1 MRRTQLIRTMAAAA
15 TFALSAGV
23 SSALQPEHQMP
34 ATDAQITVT
43 ECARAQPQ
51 VMGVIDAANLRLEAA
66 RQNNSPAAMR
76 AAMDDL
82 QSALGRLRAQLA
94 VCAALQGAARADPNM
109 RHVMPATQ
117 PAPSPAPGTPVVQ
130 PGSTTPAPAA
140 PGSAAPAAG
149 DPHAGHAMPKPQPP
163 ASATPEGTAG
173 MKPGTAKSVPASGA
187 ADAHRGHQMPKSQQA
202 PAAPGGKPAVKSG
215 ASKAQPSAPARDP
228 HAGHGTSAS
237 PATEAHEGKVM
248 DPITGLMVDPAT
260 APKATYQGQTYYFSS
275 EQSREEFQQN
285 PAKFA
290 KKPKQ

>member
-1 MRRTQLIRTMAAAA
+1 MAVA
-15 TFALSAGV
+15 
-23 SSALQPEHQMP
+23 
-34 ATDAQITVT
+34 

-94 VCAALQGAARADPNM
+94 VCAALQAAAPTDPNT
-109 RHVMPATQ
+109 RHVMPTTQ
-117 PAPSPAPGTPVVQ
+117 PAPPATPGTPVVQ

-149 DPHAGHAMPKPQPP
+149 DPHAGHTMPKPQPP
-163 ASATPEGTAG
+163 ASATPQGTAG
-173 MKPGTAKSVPASGA
+173 MKPGTAKSAPARGA
-187 ADAHRGHQMPKSQQA
+187 ADAHTGHPMPKSQQA
-202 PAAPGGKPAVKSG
+202 PAATTGKRAVKSG

-228 HAGHGTSAS
+228 HAAHAGTGA
-237 PATEAHEGKVM
+237 PAQEAKQAEVM
-248 DPITGLMVDPAT
+248 DPVTGLMVDPAT
-260 APKATYQGQTYYFSS
+260 APNATYQGQTYYFSS
-275 EQSREEFQQN
+275 EQAREEFLQN